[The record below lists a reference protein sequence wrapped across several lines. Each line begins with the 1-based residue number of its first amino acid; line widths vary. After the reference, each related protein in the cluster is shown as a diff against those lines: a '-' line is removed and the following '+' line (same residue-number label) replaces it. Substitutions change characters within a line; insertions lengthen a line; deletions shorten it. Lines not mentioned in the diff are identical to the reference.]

1 MDTFLSTSDRYLG
14 IDVSQAQL
22 DLAVRPGTQTGT
34 MANDPDS
41 LDRLVEQLVAQPP
54 RLVIVEATGG
64 LETPLVAALGAAG
77 RPVAVVNPRQ
87 VRDFAKS
94 LGRLA
99 KTDRIDALVLAH
111 FGEAVA
117 PEPRRLP
124 DESARQLHAVVV
136 RRRQVIEM
144 LVAEKNRL
152 QRTHASLRERVRQH
166 IDWLDQ
172 DLAGLDGE
180 LHDRLQASPLWRA
193 KDDLLRS
200 VPGVGAVT
208 ATTLLA
214 ELPEL
219 GQLNRKEIAALVGV
233 VPFACDSGQHRGQRR
248 IWGGRATVR
257 QALYMAALSGIRFN
271 PVLQRHYQHLRQ
283 AGKPAKVALVACMR
297 KLLTILNALVR
308 SGSAWRP
315 ELAQPKSPAPA

>member
-1 MDTFLSTSDRYLG
+1 MDTHIDTSDRYLG

-22 DLAVRPGTQTGT
+22 DWAVRPGSQTGSL
-34 MANDPDS
+34 ANAPDS

-54 RLVIVEATGG
+54 RLVVVEATGG

-77 RPVAVVNPRQ
+77 LPVAVVNPRQ

-111 FGEAVA
+111 FGEAVQ
-117 PEPRRLP
+117 PEPRHLP
-124 DESARQLHAVVV
+124 DEAARALHAVVV
-136 RRRQVIEM
+136 RRRQLIEM

-152 QRTHASLRERVRQH
+152 HRTHASLRERVGQH
-166 IDWLDQ
+166 IAWLEAELA
-172 DLAGLDGE
+172 DLDRD
-180 LHDRLQASPLWRA
+180 LHDRLRASPLWRA
-193 KDDLLRS
+193 QDNLLRS

-219 GQLNRKEIAALVGV
+219 GKLNRKEIAALVGV
-233 VPFACDSGQHRGQRR
+233 APFACDSGQHRGQRR

-257 QALYMAALSGIRFN
+257 QALYMAALCGIRFN
-271 PVLQRHYQHLRQ
+271 PVLRPHYQQLRR

-297 KLLTILNALVR
+297 KLLTILNAVVR
-308 SGSAWRP
+308 SGIAWQP
-315 ELAQPKSPAPA
+315 DLARPKSPATP